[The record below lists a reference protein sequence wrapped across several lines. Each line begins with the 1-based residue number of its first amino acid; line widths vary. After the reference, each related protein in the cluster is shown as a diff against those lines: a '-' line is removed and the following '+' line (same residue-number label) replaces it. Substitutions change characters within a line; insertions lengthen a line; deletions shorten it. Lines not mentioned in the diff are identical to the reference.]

1 MTYKYF
7 GTITMDEAW
16 QKVRAGRDYWLEKRV
31 DFYQSKPL
39 LYNSLTDEQKTEL
52 ATYRQALLDF
62 PATLATIVG
71 DELPLGFGQYYPD
84 VPTWMD

>member
-52 ATYRQALLDF
+52 ATYRQELLDF

-84 VPTWMD
+84 APTWMN

>member
-1 MTYKYF
+1 MTL
-7 GTITMDEAW
+7 TEEEAW
-16 QKVRAGRDYWLEKRV
+16 NNVRTGRDYWLEKRV

-52 ATYRQALLDF
+52 ATYRQELLDF

-71 DELPLGFGQYYPD
+71 DELPLDYAQYYPEA
-84 VPTWMD
+84 PTWMT

>member
-31 DFYQSKPL
+31 DYYQSKPL
-39 LYNSLTDEQKTEL
+39 LYDSLTDEQKTEL
-52 ATYRQALLDF
+52 ATYRQELLDF

-71 DELPLGFGQYYPD
+71 DELPLGFGQHYPEP
-84 VPTWMD
+84 PTWMD

>member
-52 ATYRQALLDF
+52 ATYRQELLDF

-71 DELPLGFGQYYPD
+71 DELPLGFGQHYPEP
-84 VPTWMD
+84 PTWMD

>member
-52 ATYRQALLDF
+52 ATYRQDLLDF

-84 VPTWMD
+84 APTWMD

>member
-31 DFYQSKPL
+31 DYYQSKPL
-39 LYNSLTDEQKTEL
+39 LYNSLTDTQKNEL
-52 ATYRQALLDF
+52 ATYRQELLDF

-71 DELPLGFGQYYPD
+71 DELPLGFGQHYPD
-84 VPTWMD
+84 APTWMD